1 MAKRELNVAI
11 IGYKFMGKAHSQAW
25 REAPLFFDLPVRP
38 VMKLAC
44 GRHEDQLRAFA
55 DNWGWEETSTDWQEV
70 VARDDIDIVDI
81 STPTYL
87 HHDIVVA
94 AAKAGKHI
102 FCEKPIALDSGQ
114 AEAMYEAAQA
124 SGVTHYLNH
133 NYRRCPAVVLARQM
147 IEQGKLG
154 RLFHWRGTYLQSWI
168 IDPTFPLIW
177 QLRKETAGAGPHAD
191 LNSHSVDL
199 ARYLVGEIKTV
210 AAMTT
215 NFVTERP
222 VPDEAEETAFSAVTK
237 ATKKGK
243 VTVEDAAFMVVEF
256 ENGALGSFEASRFAT
271 GRKNFNYFEIYGE
284 KGALAFN
291 LERMN
296 ELQYFSSDDPTCCQ
310 GFRTILVTEP
320 EHPYVAAWWPPGH
333 IIGYEHE
340 FVHAVVDFLKAVAN
354 ATEIRPNLFD
364 GMKIMQVLDAGL
376 ASAASGKRVAVKG

>member
-340 FVHAVVDFLKAVAN
+340 FVHAVVDFLKAVDN

>member
-44 GRHEDQLRAFA
+44 GRHEEQLRAFA

-114 AEAMYEAAQA
+114 AKAMYEAAQA

-243 VTVEDAAFMVVEF
+243 VTVEDAAFMVVDF

-333 IIGYEHE
+333 IIGYEHD
-340 FVHAVVDFLKAVAN
+340 FVHAVVDFLKAVDN

>member
-25 REAPLFFDLPVRP
+25 REAPLFFDVPVRP

-81 STPTYL
+81 STPTHL

-94 AAKAGKHI
+94 AAKAGKHV

-114 AEAMYEAAQA
+114 AKAMYEAAQA

-133 NYRRCPAVVLARQM
+133 NYRRCPAVALARQM

-215 NFVTERP
+215 NFVAERP
-222 VPDEAEETAFSAVTK
+222 VPDEADETAFSAVTK
-237 ATKKGK
+237 ATKKGR

-271 GRKNFNYFEIYGE
+271 GRKNFNCFEIYGE
-284 KGALAFN
+284 KGAVAFN

-340 FVHAVVDFLKAVAN
+340 FVHAVVDFLKAVDSA
-354 ATEIRPNLFD
+354 AEIRPNLFD

-376 ASAASGKRVAVKG
+376 ASATSGKRVAVKG

>member
-1 MAKRELNVAI
+1 MAKRALNVAI

-25 REAPLFFDLPVRP
+25 REAPLFFDVPVRP

-81 STPTYL
+81 STPTHL

-94 AAKAGKHI
+94 AAKAGKHV
-102 FCEKPIALDSGQ
+102 FCEKPVALDSGQ
-114 AEAMYEAAQA
+114 AKAMYEAAQA

-215 NFVTERP
+215 NFVSERP
-222 VPDEAEETAFSAVTK
+222 VPDEADETAFSAVTK
-237 ATKKGK
+237 ATKKGR

-271 GRKNFNYFEIYGE
+271 GRKNFNCFEIYGE
-284 KGALAFN
+284 KGAVAFN

-340 FVHAVVDFLKAVAN
+340 FVHAVVDFLKAVDSA
-354 ATEIRPNLFD
+354 AEIRPNLFD

>member
-25 REAPLFFDLPVRP
+25 REAPLFFDVPVRP

-114 AEAMYEAAQA
+114 AKAMYEAAQA

-147 IEQGKLG
+147 IDQGKLG

-222 VPDEAEETAFSAVTK
+222 VPDEADETAFSAVTK
-237 ATKKGK
+237 ATKKGR

-271 GRKNFNYFEIYGE
+271 GRKNFNCFEIYGE
-284 KGALAFN
+284 KGAVAFN

-340 FVHAVVDFLKAVAN
+340 FVHAVVDFLKAVDSA
-354 ATEIRPNLFD
+354 AEIRPNLFD

-376 ASAASGKRVAVKG
+376 ASAASGNRVSVKG